1 MKNHKKTQKQLNKST
16 LVLAIA
22 SILNSG
28 ALYAQESS
36 ESDLA
41 IERIEVTAQ
50 KRVQSIQEVPIA
62 LSAFNGD
69 ELTEAGIVTVQNIQN
84 ISPSLSIS
92 SSTSESRNSTIRI
105 RGVGTTGN
113 NTGLESSVGVF
124 VDGVYLSRTGIAM
137 NDLLDIERI
146 EVLRGPQ
153 GTLFGKNTT
162 SGALSITTSLPEFDY
177 SAFVGLTYGSDNLK
191 KIKGSVTGS
200 LVDDQLAGRFA
211 FTRNTSDGYIDD
223 INTGIDYNNKNR
235 YTMRGQLLF
244 TPQDDISLR
253 IIADYGKKDEDCCAS
268 PYLQYGPTKPLIP
281 ALGGTIASENPFD
294 RKVAVNDFYH
304 NDTENYGISGELK
317 WDFEDTYLTLI
328 SSYRNDSYLT
338 LADGDRSDMDLINS
352 TTASEVEAVTTELR
366 IQGTSGFWNWMTGIY
381 LFSEDISE
389 QSDLLYGTQMGDYF
403 SAFVPTPGLKA
414 LVSSSYVE
422 GGGAVLNDYSQDT
435 KGWSIFTHNDFELSD
450 DLTVTAGIRYN
461 SETKKGGGEFI
472 SDSTVLCHYP
482 APLSALG
489 FLCPVP
495 DYTSDKTYD
504 EVTGTLKMSY
514 KLDKNLMFYGGYSRG
529 FKAGGINLDRDAGL
543 SNFEFLP
550 ETVDSF
556 ELGFKSEFLDNRVR
570 FNAAMYYS
578 EFNDF
583 QISTFDGISYVVSNA
598 AGATSKGAELDVTAL
613 LTEELMVEISYAYN
627 DAQYTDDT
635 IDPKLAGQQLSNAP
649 ESIATIVFSYDKELT
664 NDLNGFANLNARYQ
678 SGTNTGANLDPDKYQ
693 SAYTVT
699 NARLGIRSMDDS
711 WEVALW
717 ANNLLDE
724 DYSVLVIDAPGQKG
738 SLTTFLGQSATYGI
752 DVMFRFE

>member
-1 MKNHKKTQKQLNKST
+1 MNYKLKKLKKLKKST

-22 SILNSG
+22 SIIHSG
-28 ALYAQESS
+28 AIYAQESS
-36 ESDLA
+36 KDDLA

-62 LSAFNGD
+62 LTALNGD
-69 ELTEAGIVTVQNIQN
+69 ELNEAGIVTVQNIQN

-162 SGALSITTSLPEFDY
+162 SGALSISTRLPEFDY
-177 SAFVGLTYGSDNLK
+177 SSFIGLTYGSDNLK
-191 KIKGSVTGS
+191 KIKGSVTGG
-200 LVDDQLAGRFA
+200 LIDDKLAGRFA

-223 INTGIDYNNKNR
+223 VNTGIDYNNKDR
-235 YTMRGQLLF
+235 YTVRGQLLF
-244 TPQDDISLR
+244 TPQEDISLR
-253 IIADYGKKDEDCCAS
+253 IIADYGEKDEDCCAS
-268 PYLQYGPTKPLIP
+268 PYLTFGPTKPIIS
-281 ALGGTIASENPFD
+281 ALGGTIASDDPYD
-294 RKVAVNDFYH
+294 RKIAVNDAYH

-317 WDFEDTYLTLI
+317 WDFDDKYLTLI
-328 SSYRNDSYLT
+328 SSYRNDSYIT
-338 LADGDRSDMDLINS
+338 KADGDRSDLDLINS
-352 TTASEVEAVTTELR
+352 TTMSEVEAITTEFRL
-366 IQGTSGFWNWMTGIY
+366 QGTSGLWNWMVGTY

-403 SAFVPTPGLKA
+403 SFFVPTPALKQ
-414 LVSSSYVE
+414 LVSSSYFE
-422 GGGAVLNDYSQDT
+422 GGGAVLNDFNQDT
-435 KGWSIFTHNDFELSD
+435 KGWSVFTHNDLELSEN
-450 DLTVTAGIRYN
+450 LIITAGIRYN
-461 SETKKGGGEFI
+461 TETKKGGGEFI

-495 DYTSDKTYD
+495 DYASDKTYD
-504 EVTGTLKMSY
+504 EMTGTLKMSY
-514 KLDKNLMFYGGYSRG
+514 KLNDDAMLYGGYSRG

-543 SNFEFLP
+543 SDFEFLP

-556 ELGFKSEFLDNRVR
+556 ELGFKSELFDNRIR
-570 FNAAMYYS
+570 LNGAAYYS

-598 AGATSKGAELDVTAL
+598 AGATSKGAELDLTAL
-613 LTEELMVEISYAYN
+613 LTEDFTVELSYAYN
-627 DAQYTDDT
+627 DAKYTDDT
-635 IDPKLAGQQLSNAP
+635 IDTKLAGQQLSNAP
-649 ESIATIVFSYDKELT
+649 KSIATVVFSYDK
-664 NDLNGFANLNARYQ
+664 NISSAMDGFANLNARYQ
-678 SGTNTGANLDPDKYQ
+678 SGTNTGANLAPEKYQ
-693 SAYTVT
+693 DAYSVV
-699 NARLGIRSMDDS
+699 NARFGIRSVDGD

-717 ANNLLDE
+717 GNNLLDE
-724 DYSVLVIDAPGQKG
+724 DYSVLVIDAPGQAG
-738 SLTTFLGQSATYGI
+738 SFTTFLGQSATYGI
-752 DVMFRFE
+752 DLTFRFE